1 MKLVRADITSKDDIK
16 VKKYL
21 QNYDK
26 VEKKLRE
33 VEERDHIRSFQP
45 SISGEFIMETFD
57 LKPTKEVGMI
67 KIQVR
72 EAIIDGLVK
81 NELPEVYD
89 YMVKI
94 GEKLGLK
101 VVKPYIHK
109 YVIPNFIV
117 NVYQKNNE
125 QPRN

>member
-1 MKLVRADITSKDDIK
+1 
-16 VKKYL
+16 
-21 QNYDK
+21 

-72 EAIIDGLVK
+72 EAILDGLVK
-81 NELPEVYD
+81 NELPEAYD

-101 VVKPYIHK
+101 VVKPYIH
-109 YVIPNFIV
+109 
-117 NVYQKNNE
+117 
-125 QPRN
+125 